1 MMELL
6 RNRALQGQS
15 QGMPPQQQQQRQLPF
30 SGMPQLGANG
40 LPSFPHDPSQGLSNA
55 PSQFGNAP
63 GGQTFSNPMQ
73 LQQTLARNQNPMF
86 SNQGNDPMRQL
97 NLMLQQESQSGM
109 PSNNTM
115 AAFQQ
120 RLQQTQ
126 QQQQQHPQQQHASH
140 PQHPQGMGG
149 AQLPPG
155 MFVGAMNPS
164 MSGNIPANLQNN
176 QLAARQAG
184 MMPQQGMGDGQMQM
198 QGRTIYP
205 RSPID
210 IQGTYDKMQRFLQS
224 IRDTEMRIKQYQ
236 LQQQV
241 SGGSDHLAAEIDKL
255 QKDLQRRR
263 EVLRR
268 VKAYFR
274 DVVQLFASCTPGGVA
289 PPVCVLSLL
298 AFLPLTARWY

>member
-1 MMELL
+1 
-6 RNRALQGQS
+6 
-15 QGMPPQQQQQRQLPF
+15 
-30 SGMPQLGANG
+30 MPQLGANG

-97 NLMLQQESQSGM
+97 NLMLQQQNQSGM

-126 QQQQQHPQQQHASH
+126 QQQQQQHAQQQHASH

-198 QGRTIYP
+198 QGQQNPPP
-205 RSPID
+205 RRPVVN
-210 IQGTYDKMQRFLQS
+210 LQDLHDRAQQMRQV
-224 IRDTEMRIKQYQ
+224 IVNTEMRIKQYQ

-241 SGGSDHLAAEIDKL
+241 SGGNDHLAAEINKM
-255 QKDLQRRR
+255 QKDVEQRR
-263 EVLRR
+263 ESLR
-268 VKAYFR
+268 KMLTIMQMQG
-274 DVVQLFASCTPGGVA
+274 VVNGGNSGGVTV
-289 PPVCVLSLL
+289 PMGMCVLSSL
-298 AFLPLTARWY
+298 AFLWFKDRCY